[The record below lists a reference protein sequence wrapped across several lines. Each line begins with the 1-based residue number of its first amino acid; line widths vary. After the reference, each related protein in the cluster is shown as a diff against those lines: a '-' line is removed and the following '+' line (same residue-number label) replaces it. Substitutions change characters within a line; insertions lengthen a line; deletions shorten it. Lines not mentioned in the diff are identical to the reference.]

1 MSYKELE
8 REKQKTEQILAETQ
22 ATNEQLQQILQ
33 LDKQFK
39 ELSNSSVLG
48 YDEEKKMFFA
58 KDFVGVEIFN
68 PNDDNIKPEYLDK
81 VREVGEALKV
91 ILHKLHEENPRF
103 SYQLVIEGT
112 AAIKWDQK
120 AAGTYNPDNQEMYW
134 LSYRRALA
142 LYNKWR
148 SQGLNLRNYNTE
160 IIIAGSGF
168 NGINRD
174 NRVED
179 NNKRFIIQIIPKVS
193 RPNPEITNPSEYV
206 RVSETNKLKIYYP
219 QYSKIDLI
227 CGEIPKKSDEN
238 VIMTCAAAYTVKCE
252 DSFSHSNIIGDHVSN
267 GSRFSGAPS
276 KTYRGAFAFYD
287 GAPHFAYNN
296 WNNEFKEAS
305 SKGGC
310 GFAQDMMIHNGK
322 ITDYWR
328 DNASSTEFRA
338 LCQIGGKIA
347 IVDSKGI
354 QKFGDFVDE
363 LSKLGVTEAIYLD
376 MGNWK
381 HSWYRDSNGMA
392 VDIYP
397 NPNKYATNWITFY
410 K

>member
-1 MSYKELE
+1 MKRHEDNGSFWLSYSDLMTSMFFIMLVLFIVCLVKVSMSFKELE

-91 ILHKLHEENPRF
+91 ILQKLHAENPRF

-112 AAIKWDQK
+112 AAIKWEQK

-134 LSYRRALA
+134 LSYRRALS

-148 SQGLNLRNYNTE
+148 SQGLNLRDYNTE

-193 RPNPEITNPSEYV
+193 RPNPEG
-206 RVSETNKLKIYYP
+206 K
-219 QYSKIDLI
+219 
-227 CGEIPKKSDEN
+227 
-238 VIMTCAAAYTVKCE
+238 
-252 DSFSHSNIIGDHVSN
+252 
-267 GSRFSGAPS
+267 
-276 KTYRGAFAFYD
+276 
-287 GAPHFAYNN
+287 
-296 WNNEFKEAS
+296 NE
-305 SKGGC
+305 
-310 GFAQDMMIHNGK
+310 
-322 ITDYWR
+322 
-328 DNASSTEFRA
+328 
-338 LCQIGGKIA
+338 
-347 IVDSKGI
+347 
-354 QKFGDFVDE
+354 
-363 LSKLGVTEAIYLD
+363 
-376 MGNWK
+376 
-381 HSWYRDSNGMA
+381 
-392 VDIYP
+392 
-397 NPNKYATNWITFY
+397 
-410 K
+410 

>member
-1 MSYKELE
+1 MKRHEDNGSFWLSYSDLMTSMFFIMLVLFIVCLVKVSMSYKELE

-33 LDKQFK
+33 LDQQFK

-81 VREVGEALKV
+81 VKEVGEALKV
-91 ILHKLHEENPRF
+91 ILEKLHSENPRF

-120 AAGTYNPDNQEMYW
+120 VAGTFNPDNQEMYW

-193 RPNPEITNPSEYV
+193 RP
-206 RVSETNKLKIYYP
+206 K
-219 QYSKIDLI
+219 
-227 CGEIPKKSDEN
+227 
-238 VIMTCAAAYTVKCE
+238 
-252 DSFSHSNIIGDHVSN
+252 
-267 GSRFSGAPS
+267 
-276 KTYRGAFAFYD
+276 
-287 GAPHFAYNN
+287 
-296 WNNEFKEAS
+296 
-305 SKGGC
+305 
-310 GFAQDMMIHNGK
+310 
-322 ITDYWR
+322 
-328 DNASSTEFRA
+328 
-338 LCQIGGKIA
+338 
-347 IVDSKGI
+347 
-354 QKFGDFVDE
+354 
-363 LSKLGVTEAIYLD
+363 
-376 MGNWK
+376 
-381 HSWYRDSNGMA
+381 
-392 VDIYP
+392 
-397 NPNKYATNWITFY
+397 PNKESITTPEQ
-410 K
+410 

>member
-1 MSYKELE
+1 MDMKRHEDNGSFWLSYSDLMTSMFFIMLVLFIVCLVKVSMSYKELE

-33 LDKQFK
+33 LDQQFK

-81 VREVGEALKV
+81 VKEVGEALKV
-91 ILHKLHEENPRF
+91 ILEKLHSENPRF

-120 AAGTYNPDNQEMYW
+120 VAGTFNPDNQEMYW

-193 RPNPEITNPSEYV
+193 RPNP
-206 RVSETNKLKIYYP
+206 
-219 QYSKIDLI
+219 QLI
-227 CGEIPKKSDEN
+227 
-238 VIMTCAAAYTVKCE
+238 E
-252 DSFSHSNIIGDHVSN
+252 DKVD
-267 GSRFSGAPS
+267 
-276 KTYRGAFAFYD
+276 
-287 GAPHFAYNN
+287 
-296 WNNEFKEAS
+296 KE
-305 SKGGC
+305 
-310 GFAQDMMIHNGK
+310 
-322 ITDYWR
+322 
-328 DNASSTEFRA
+328 E
-338 LCQIGGKIA
+338 
-347 IVDSKGI
+347 
-354 QKFGDFVDE
+354 
-363 LSKLGVTEAIYLD
+363 
-376 MGNWK
+376 
-381 HSWYRDSNGMA
+381 
-392 VDIYP
+392 
-397 NPNKYATNWITFY
+397 
-410 K
+410 